1 MNSFIFFTFLC
12 VIFYYIHKWYPQY
25 LEKKYY
31 YYFGGFIL
39 IYLFIM
45 YMFTYENEFMYKLF
59 KNIHDTNR
67 QPLHAFNAKDSN
79 SELYNNLNPNTNIKI
94 VLAQKQNQR
103 CIQCKNYILN
113 KDIDYYKLKY
123 IVPLQNG
130 GQNDINNLS
139 IVCPSC
145 IF

>member
-1 MNSFIFFTFLC
+1 
-12 VIFYYIHKWYPQY
+12 
-25 LEKKYY
+25 
-31 YYFGGFIL
+31 
-39 IYLFIM
+39 M